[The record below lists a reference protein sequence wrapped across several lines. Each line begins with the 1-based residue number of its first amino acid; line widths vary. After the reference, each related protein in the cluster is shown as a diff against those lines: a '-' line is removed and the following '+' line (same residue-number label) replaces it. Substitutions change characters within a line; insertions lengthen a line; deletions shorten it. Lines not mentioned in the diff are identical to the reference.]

1 MPQGKSETLAIL
13 RSLHS
18 KPIDRL
24 LNHVRSMTVQKQ
36 QINFFPV
43 CPFMSISCWNSGMKS
58 RHENIQ
64 SSITYIFVF
73 YLISDVIVQFLRL
86 KTRDCTNAILVRYTD
101 VTSSCFMTSVYVR
114 LTWRLCLQSWKIDSN
129 SREMRWQH
137 LRHFQTSERKWGRM
151 KYPPQCL
158 VGNFT

>member
-1 MPQGKSETLAIL
+1 
-13 RSLHS
+13 
-18 KPIDRL
+18 
-24 LNHVRSMTVQKQ
+24 
-36 QINFFPV
+36 
-43 CPFMSISCWNSGMKS
+43 MSISCWNSEMNS

-86 KTRDCTNAILVRYTD
+86 KTRDCSNAILVRYID

-137 LRHFQTSERKWGRM
+137 LRHFKPSERKWGRM

-158 VGNFT
+158 VGKLHFIAMEQAAQHNSCLLNLFVSEDQLTQQQTEWR